1 MSKETRGIK
10 ADFNLI
16 TILII
21 PIAIAINFVC
31 GNLVAALR
39 LPVYMDTI
47 GTFLV
52 ALLGGPWVGLVTGV
66 LSSAVFSITAPTA
79 LPYAIVSG
87 LLGVAA
93 GGLARMTMFVNIKRF
108 LISGV
113 IVTFIG
119 VIGTIFVV
127 ITFFGGFDGTT
138 NSIMIAAMISAGVP
152 FWPALT
158 IGNFISEV
166 PDKFISL
173 LVPFLVIR
181 GMSDRYLYKF
191 SNGPVF
197 IDARKKTKSKKTE

>member
-1 MSKETRGIK
+1 MSNEKRGIK

-16 TILII
+16 TILVI

-66 LSSAVFSITAPTA
+66 LSSVVFSLTAPTA

-87 LLGVAA
+87 ILGVAA
-93 GGLARMTMFVNIKRF
+93 GTLARTKMFVDVKRF
-108 LISGV
+108 IISGI
-113 IVTFIG
+113 IVTFFG

-127 ITFFGGFDGTT
+127 VLFFGGFDGTT
-138 NSIMIAAMISAGVP
+138 NSIMIAAMITAGIP
-152 FWPALT
+152 FWPAMT

-173 LVPFLVIR
+173 LIPFLVIR

-197 IDARKKTKSKKTE
+197 IEARKKAKSRKG

>member
-1 MSKETRGIK
+1 MSNEKRGIK

-16 TILII
+16 TILVI

-66 LSSAVFSITAPTA
+66 LSSVVFSLTAPTA

-87 LLGVAA
+87 ILGVAA
-93 GGLARMTMFVNIKRF
+93 GALARTKMFVDVKRF
-108 LISGV
+108 IISGI
-113 IVTFIG
+113 IVTFFG

-127 ITFFGGFDGTT
+127 VLFFGGFDGTT
-138 NSIMIAAMISAGVP
+138 NSIMIAAMITAGIP
-152 FWPALT
+152 FWPAMT

-173 LVPFLVIR
+173 LIPFLVIR

-197 IDARKKTKSKKTE
+197 IEARKKAKSRKG